1 VQVRDADYMLS
12 IVDRGADTLL
22 VDGVVGADL
31 AAELK
36 AEARRRVREGSF
48 FGHVAYGSLTGRRPL
63 D

>member
-1 VQVRDADYMLS
+1 MLS

-22 VDGVVGADL
+22 AEKVIGAQL

-36 AEARRRVREGSF
+36 AEARRRVLDNTF
-48 FGHVAYGSLTGRRPL
+48 FGHVAYGSLTGCKPL